1 MLYVSGF
8 EISWI
13 YCSSARPCI
22 RLLRYGFTEYVFA
35 QSLSHLLPYLLCK
48 KGGHVTLHEKRGFPV
63 DSTHGWCIVAMVNFL
78 VSRMVAPLILRS
90 WETRTMDEISR
101 KADIWLIYL
110 LSLQDQIVSW
120 SNRFCVHWK
129 LGAWVKRNLVS
140 GLQPFENRE
149 FICS

>member
-1 MLYVSGF
+1 MSRDLKFHGFIAHPLAHALGCSAMVSL
-8 EISWI
+8 SM
-13 YCSSARPCI
+13 Y
-22 RLLRYGFTEYVFA
+22 
-35 QSLSHLLPYLLCK
+35 SLSHLLPYLLCK
-48 KGGHVTLHEKRGFPV
+48 KGGHVTLHEKREFPA

-90 WETRTMDEISR
+90 WETGTIDEISR

-129 LGAWVKRNLVS
+129 LGDWVKRNLVS